1 MGSSGDAPVRCPTPF
16 AHGPASPTRG
26 CASSG
31 TPPRW
36 QTLLNRLSSAN
47 PLAHTPGAVGLHHP
61 HPSAASAKMYAKID
75 NGIPHHH
82 SRLAPPTLH
91 RVALEASTSIRGY
104 DHTPVVSS
112 PRPCK
117 PRAAQHLNPLFRTE
131 SPKTEVQTAI
141 AVLQAA
147 EAEKE
152 RIREERRDA
161 RAAAKEAKRHA
172 GDTRGAAQ
180 RAAQSRAE
188 ILAHHRPARTDSLK
202 DVSDSDDSSDSDGET
217 SSLSSLE
224 TNEKA
229 SGNKRKHQTHAHDHH
244 TRSKVAKRRKK
255 ETKHHSERKH
265 HHHHHHHHSKHH
277 SKHRHHSKRHSKHSS
292 RKRDR
297 DTVDDADDTSAVT
310 ARVQLRTDVDNRAKL
325 DADDERKGR
334 MEAEAVGMRRVWSKT
349 GLSAM
354 INRSCGNLVG
364 MIENAYGSFIA
375 GGEGGGG
382 APMSAASPR
391 PDSPIPA

>member
-172 GDTRGAAQ
+172 GDTRGAAR

-202 DVSDSDDSSDSDGET
+202 DVSDSDDSSDSNGET

-229 SGNKRKHQTHAHDHH
+229 SGNKRKHQTHTHDHH
-244 TRSKVAKRRKK
+244 TRSKAAKRRKK
-255 ETKHHSERKH
+255 ETKHK
-265 HHHHHHHHSKHH
+265 HHHHHHSK
-277 SKHRHHSKRHSKHSS
+277 RHSKRHSKHSSHSS

-297 DTVDDADDTSAVT
+297 DTVDDADDPSAVT

>member
-1 MGSSGDAPVRCPTPF
+1 M
-16 AHGPASPTRG
+16 
-26 CASSG
+26 
-31 TPPRW
+31 
-36 QTLLNRLSSAN
+36 LNRLSSAN
-47 PLAHTPGAVGLHHP
+47 PLAHTPGAVGLHH
-61 HPSAASAKMYAKID
+61 HDPSAASAQMLAKID
-75 NGIPHHH
+75 NGILHHHH

-104 DHTPVVSS
+104 HHTPVVSS

-172 GDTRGAAQ
+172 GDMRGAAQ

-202 DVSDSDDSSDSDGET
+202 DVSDSDDSSDSNGET

-255 ETKHHSERKH
+255 ETKHHPERKH
-265 HHHHHHHHSKHH
+265 HHRHHHSKRH
-277 SKHRHHSKRHSKHSS
+277 SKRRHHSKRHSKHVPHSAA
-292 RKRDR
+292 RERDR
-297 DTVDDADDTSAVT
+297 DTSIDDANDTSAVT

-325 DADDERKGR
+325 DANDERKGR

-349 GLSAM
+349 GLSNM

-364 MIENAYGSFIA
+364 MIENAYGSFIG
-375 GGEGGGG
+375 GGEGG

>member
-1 MGSSGDAPVRCPTPF
+1 
-16 AHGPASPTRG
+16 
-26 CASSG
+26 
-31 TPPRW
+31 
-36 QTLLNRLSSAN
+36 
-47 PLAHTPGAVGLHHP
+47 
-61 HPSAASAKMYAKID
+61 MYAKID

-112 PRPCK
+112 PRPSK

-172 GDTRGAAQ
+172 SDTRGAAQ

-202 DVSDSDDSSDSDGET
+202 DASDSDDSSDSDGET

-255 ETKHHSERKH
+255 ETKHH
-265 HHHHHHHHSKHH
+265 
-277 SKHRHHSKRHSKHSS
+277 
-292 RKRDR
+292 
-297 DTVDDADDTSAVT
+297 
-310 ARVQLRTDVDNRAKL
+310 
-325 DADDERKGR
+325 
-334 MEAEAVGMRRVWSKT
+334 
-349 GLSAM
+349 
-354 INRSCGNLVG
+354 
-364 MIENAYGSFIA
+364 
-375 GGEGGGG
+375 
-382 APMSAASPR
+382 P
-391 PDSPIPA
+391 

>member
-1 MGSSGDAPVRCPTPF
+1 
-16 AHGPASPTRG
+16 
-26 CASSG
+26 
-31 TPPRW
+31 
-36 QTLLNRLSSAN
+36 
-47 PLAHTPGAVGLHHP
+47 
-61 HPSAASAKMYAKID
+61 MYAKID

-82 SRLAPPTLH
+82 SRLAPPKLH

-202 DVSDSDDSSDSDGET
+202 DASDSDDSSDSNGET

-229 SGNKRKHQTHAHDHH
+229 SRHKRKHQTHAHDHH

-265 HHHHHHHHSKHH
+265 RHHLHHHHHSKHH

-292 RKRDR
+292 RKRER
-297 DTVDDADDTSAVT
+297 DTVNDADDTVAVT

-325 DADDERKGR
+325 DANDERKGR

>member
-1 MGSSGDAPVRCPTPF
+1 
-16 AHGPASPTRG
+16 
-26 CASSG
+26 
-31 TPPRW
+31 
-36 QTLLNRLSSAN
+36 
-47 PLAHTPGAVGLHHP
+47 
-61 HPSAASAKMYAKID
+61 MYAKID

-104 DHTPVVSS
+104 HHTPVVSS

-172 GDTRGAAQ
+172 GDTRGAAR

-202 DVSDSDDSSDSDGET
+202 DASDSDDSSDSNGET

-255 ETKHHSERKH
+255 ETKHHPDRKH
-265 HHHHHHHHSKHH
+265 HHRHHHHSKHH

-297 DTVDDADDTSAVT
+297 DIPDADDTSAVT

>member
-152 RIREERRDA
+152 RVREERRDA

-202 DVSDSDDSSDSDGET
+202 DVSDSDDSSDSGET

-255 ETKHHSERKH
+255 ETKHHPDRKH
-265 HHHHHHHHSKHH
+265 HHRHHHHSKHH

>member
-1 MGSSGDAPVRCPTPF
+1 
-16 AHGPASPTRG
+16 
-26 CASSG
+26 
-31 TPPRW
+31 
-36 QTLLNRLSSAN
+36 
-47 PLAHTPGAVGLHHP
+47 
-61 HPSAASAKMYAKID
+61 MYAKID

-152 RIREERRDA
+152 RVREERRDA

-265 HHHHHHHHSKHH
+265 RHHHHHHHSKHH

-364 MIENAYGSFIA
+364 MIENAYGSFIT

>member
-1 MGSSGDAPVRCPTPF
+1 
-16 AHGPASPTRG
+16 
-26 CASSG
+26 
-31 TPPRW
+31 
-36 QTLLNRLSSAN
+36 
-47 PLAHTPGAVGLHHP
+47 
-61 HPSAASAKMYAKID
+61 MYAKID

-172 GDTRGAAQ
+172 GGTRGAAA

-202 DVSDSDDSSDSDGET
+202 DVSDSDDSSDSGET

-265 HHHHHHHHSKHH
+265 RHHHHHHHSKHH

-325 DADDERKGR
+325 DANDERKGR
-334 MEAEAVGMRRVWSKT
+334 MEAEAVGLRRVWSKT

-364 MIENAYGSFIA
+364 MIENAYGSFIG

>member
-1 MGSSGDAPVRCPTPF
+1 MPDAVRARARI
-16 AHGPASPTRG
+16 AHERMRIERHAPAVADAAEQAVERQPAG
-26 CASSG
+26 
-31 TPPRW
+31 
-36 QTLLNRLSSAN
+36 
-47 PLAHTPGAVGLHHP
+47 AHTRRGRAPSSD
-61 HPSAASAKMYAKID
+61 PSAASAKMYAKID

-172 GDTRGAAQ
+172 GDTRGAAR

-202 DVSDSDDSSDSDGET
+202 DASDSDDSSDSNGET

-255 ETKHHSERKH
+255 ETKHHPERKH
-265 HHHHHHHHSKHH
+265 HH
-277 SKHRHHSKRHSKHSS
+277 RHHLITPSTTPS
-292 RKRDR
+292 
-297 DTVDDADDTSAVT
+297 TVTTPSVT
-310 ARVQLRTDVDNRAKL
+310 PSIR
-325 DADDERKGR
+325 
-334 MEAEAVGMRRVWSKT
+334 
-349 GLSAM
+349 
-354 INRSCGNLVG
+354 
-364 MIENAYGSFIA
+364 
-375 GGEGGGG
+375 
-382 APMSAASPR
+382 AASATAISPTRTIPPPSPR
-391 PDSPIPA
+391 ACNSGRTSTTAPSSTHPTNAKDEWRRKPSECAGCGQKPGCRR

>member
-1 MGSSGDAPVRCPTPF
+1 MGSGDAPVRCPTPF

-61 HPSAASAKMYAKID
+61 SSAASAKMHAKID
-75 NGIPHHH
+75 NGIHHHH

-91 RVALEASTSIRGY
+91 RVALEASTSIAY
-104 DHTPVVSS
+104 HHTPVSS

-202 DVSDSDDSSDSDGET
+202 DASDSDDLSDSNGET

-255 ETKHHSERKH
+255 ETKHKH
-265 HHHHHHHHSKHH
+265 RHHHHHSKHH
-277 SKHRHHSKRHSKHSS
+277 SKRHSKRRHRSKRHSKHVSHS
-292 RKRDR
+292 AARKRDR
-297 DTVDDADDTSAVT
+297 DTSIDDADDTSAVT

-325 DADDERKGR
+325 DANDERKGR

-349 GLSAM
+349 GLSNL

>member
-1 MGSSGDAPVRCPTPF
+1 MGSAGDAPVRCPTPF

-82 SRLAPPTLH
+82 SRLAPPKLH

-152 RIREERRDA
+152 RVREERRDA
-161 RAAAKEAKRHA
+161 RA
-172 GDTRGAAQ
+172 
-180 RAAQSRAE
+180 
-188 ILAHHRPARTDSLK
+188 
-202 DVSDSDDSSDSDGET
+202 DG
-217 SSLSSLE
+217 L
-224 TNEKA
+224 
-229 SGNKRKHQTHAHDHH
+229 GG
-244 TRSKVAKRRKK
+244 
-255 ETKHHSERKH
+255 HS
-265 HHHHHHHHSKHH
+265 
-277 SKHRHHSKRHSKHSS
+277 
-292 RKRDR
+292 
-297 DTVDDADDTSAVT
+297 
-310 ARVQLRTDVDNRAKL
+310 
-325 DADDERKGR
+325 
-334 MEAEAVGMRRVWSKT
+334 
-349 GLSAM
+349 
-354 INRSCGNLVG
+354 
-364 MIENAYGSFIA
+364 
-375 GGEGGGG
+375 
-382 APMSAASPR
+382 
-391 PDSPIPA
+391 

>member
-47 PLAHTPGAVGLHHP
+47 PLAHTPGAVGLHH
-61 HPSAASAKMYAKID
+61 HDPSAASAKMYAKID

-202 DVSDSDDSSDSDGET
+202 DASDSDDSSDSNGET

-255 ETKHHSERKH
+255 ETKHHPDRKH
-265 HHHHHHHHSKHH
+265 HHRHHHHSKHH

-297 DTVDDADDTSAVT
+297 DIPDADDTSAVT

-325 DADDERKGR
+325 DASDERKGR